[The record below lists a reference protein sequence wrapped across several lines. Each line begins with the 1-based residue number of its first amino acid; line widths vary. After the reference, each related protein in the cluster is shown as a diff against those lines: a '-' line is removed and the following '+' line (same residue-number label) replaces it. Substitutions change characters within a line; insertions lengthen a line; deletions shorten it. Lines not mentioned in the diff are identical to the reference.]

1 MSSCKPNRKGVK
13 KTNEAEAQRKLTTS
27 NKCRWTI
34 SNTISLRMSMII
46 SNKKACRC

>member
-1 MSSCKPNRKGVK
+1 MNLCKPNLKGVK
-13 KTNEAEAQRKLTTS
+13 KTNGVEAKKKLITS

-46 SNKKACRC
+46 SSKKACRC